1 MVILY
6 TLFFIHFLK
15 EEDILDY
22 CIKNRKNV
30 YLKLNENGA
39 PVTCAKSVMGIF
51 EFSKAKNVLKSLPK
65 TLKRMNFSVVPI
77 PEIEPKEKK
86 ILETNDYMVS
96 DDVTRWV
103 DKFGACSDI
112 LEEAK
117 SREKELIDALHNI
130 DNDILNILHSI
141 EIEKPKDMY
150 GGWKE
155 YKNIKENREKRRR
168 IKDELLIVANVLE
181 EINPEYVKRD
191 RIQKA
196 INGLLN
202 RKYKFR
208 VVEEVE

>member
-103 DKFGACSDI
+103 DKFGTCSDI

-141 EIEKPKDMY
+141 EIENPKDMY